1 MPAYPNR
8 VDLVAPANRQQY
20 GEKKKLADA
29 QRAVPV
35 APSPNG
41 PAPVA
46 RPVPGERGSLT
57 RPTERPSEPI
67 TAGAPFGAGPGPQA
81 AGIVPTQAGTGDVLQ
96 QLIYLNQAYP
106 NSDLADLIDAM
117 KGQ

>member
-20 GEKKKLADA
+20 GDKKKLADA

-46 RPVPGERGSLT
+46 RPVPGQAGSLT
-57 RPTERPSEPI
+57 RPTERPNEPI
-67 TAGAPFGAGPGPQA
+67 TAGAPFGPGASPFG
-81 AGIVPTQAGTGDVLQ
+81 AGIPQFSPQMTALDEVRAVAQQYGLPELQ
-96 QLIYLNQAYP
+96 DLLDAYG
-106 NSDLADLIDAM
+106 SET
-117 KGQ
+117 